1 MGEEAMYGYEYE
13 LQRQRDQQVR
23 QQAETARML
32 NQNGKSANT
41 DLRKTVGKQLV
52 KLGTRLQG

>member
-1 MGEEAMYGYEYE
+1 MYGYEYE

-23 QQAETARML
+23 EQAETARML
-32 NQNGKSANT
+32 NQNSKSANT
-41 DLRKTVGKQLV
+41 DLRKTVGKQLI